1 MSDAE
6 EETMMKTQDLLMTV
20 AVVIATSPWAVP
32 NANAAGSGFAVVNA
46 GGDLVRGTAL
56 SALRTGAGAY
66 VVTFDHNVKNCVF
79 TATTGSASGGTP
91 LNAYATVAGF
101 GTDPNGV
108 VVTTFD
114 HAGAA
119 ADFAF
124 HLNVRC

>member
-6 EETMMKTQDLLMTV
+6 EEAMMKTHALLVTV
-20 AVVIATSPWAVP
+20 GVVVAASLWAVP
-32 NANAAGSGFAVVNA
+32 NATAAGSGFAVVNA

-66 VVTFDHNVKNCVF
+66 VVIFDHSVKNCVF
-79 TATTGSASGGTP
+79 TATTGSASGGAP

-108 VVTTFD
+108 VVATFD
-114 HAGAA
+114 HASAA